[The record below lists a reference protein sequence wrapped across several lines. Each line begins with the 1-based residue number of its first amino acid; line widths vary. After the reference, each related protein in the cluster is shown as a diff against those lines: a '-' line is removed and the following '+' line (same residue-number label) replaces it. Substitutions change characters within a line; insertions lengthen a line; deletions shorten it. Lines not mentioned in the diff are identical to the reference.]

1 MSASWGTLGGS
12 GGEGGRLP
20 PVVHDGGVVVRRVQ
34 IVGLLLV
41 EVEDVI

>member
-1 MSASWGTLGGS
+1 MSASWGMLG
-12 GGEGGRLP
+12 GGRLP

-41 EVEDVI
+41 EVEDEI